1 MPSIFLVVSVSF
13 SNGEERMSV
22 NKVILVGNVGR
33 EVELRHTPAGVAVA
47 RFSVAT
53 NERWKDKNGQR
64 QEHTEWHTVV
74 VWGRLAE
81 FCQQYITKGRQV
93 YVEGSLRTRTYDD
106 ERGNRRYFTE
116 IRAQA
121 IQLLGRREEGAEAAA
136 PEEEGFSP
144 EGEADIPF

>member
-1 MPSIFLVVSVSF
+1 
-13 SNGEERMSV
+13 MSV